1 LFSLFQICPRPFFL
15 KKLMSYKFFLF
26 NFSPLNACLLI
37 YLSII
42 IIIIIIII
50 LVGLEYNRLF
60 TILIGHVKHTAL
72 SPLPLTSRS
81 AMILISP

>member
-1 LFSLFQICPRPFFL
+1 
-15 KKLMSYKFFLF
+15 MSYKFFLF
-26 NFSPLNACLLI
+26 KFSPLNACLLI
-37 YLSII
+37 YLSI